1 MTTYVPEEV
10 QQGLDSA
17 RVSRLKQASRLR
29 IETPDGYF
37 RILRLWDTG
46 FSVASED
53 APHLRGFVD
62 VYEGPT
68 QLFQCLIVAANEEAG
83 EMQYEFKRMTAVA
96 SGAARDF
103 AAEAEAPVGL
113 IENAGL
119 TP

>member
-1 MTTYVPEEV
+1 MTTYVPEAV
-10 QQGLDSA
+10 QQGLDKA
-17 RVSRLKQASRLR
+17 RIARMKKSSRLR

-83 EMQYEFKRMTAVA
+83 EMQYEFKRMTAVSSSA
-96 SGAARDF
+96 PRDF
-103 AAEAEAPVGL
+103 AAETEPPVGL

-119 TP
+119 TS

>member
-10 QQGLDSA
+10 QQGLDKA
-17 RVSRLKQASRLR
+17 RIGRLKKSSHLR

-37 RILRLWDTG
+37 RILRLWETG
-46 FSVASED
+46 FSVASRD
-53 APHLRGFVD
+53 APHLRGLVD

-68 QLFQCLIVAANEEAG
+68 HLFQCLIVAANEEAG

-96 SGAARDF
+96 NRAARDF
-103 AAEAEAPVGL
+103 ASEAEPPVAL
-113 IENAGL
+113 IRNAGL